1 MPKAA
6 RATKARKKSKTSK
19 KRKAAPRKKAAVS
32 EAKAPSA
39 ASSVSSAKAMLS
51 AKTVAAAEPTKDRD
65 PAKLAPAFRVKLEAV
80 LAKLAAEGKP
90 FKFDEGFRTVDR
102 QQWLYGS
109 GRPTAKPYGRKGD
122 IVTYKDGVKEL
133 SNHQGNG
140 TAGSGR
146 AADCYPMA
154 NGKIIWPP
162 PPMSDPRWK
171 RFAELARAQGL
182 EAGYDWPKFKDIPHV
197 ELK

>member
-1 MPKAA
+1 MPPTA
-6 RATKARKKSKTSK
+6 RATKARKKRKTSK
-19 KRKAAPRKKAAVS
+19 KRKAAPRKKAAVT
-32 EAKAPSA
+32 EVKALSA
-39 ASSVSSAKAMLS
+39 PSSAKAVLA
-51 AKTVAAAEPTKDRD
+51 AKTAAAAEPAKDRD

-109 GRPTAKPYGRKGD
+109 GRPTAKPYGRAGA
-122 IVTYKDGVKEL
+122 IVTYKDGVHEL

-154 NGKIIWPP
+154 NGKIVWPP
-162 PPMSDPRWK
+162 PPISDPRWK

-182 EAGYDWPKFKDIPHV
+182 DAGYDWPTFKDIPHI

>member
-1 MPKAA
+1 MKTTKTATSTTKKVAPPPPKPAPKPV
-6 RATKARKKSKTSK
+6 T
-19 KRKAAPRKKAAVS
+19 AAPKKPPTNEAA
-32 EAKAPSA
+32 KKMI
-39 ASSVSSAKAMLS
+39 SAKA
-51 AKTVAAAEPTKDRD
+51 AAAVEPPKDRD
-65 PAKLAPAFRVKLEAV
+65 TSHLSPAFATKLAAV
-80 LAKLAAEGKP
+80 LAQLAKENIP

-109 GRPTAKPYGRKGD
+109 GRPNAKPYGRSGP

-140 TAGSGR
+140 KPGSGN

-154 NGKIIWPP
+154 NGSIIWPP
-162 PPMSDPRWK
+162 PPITDKRWK
-171 RFAELARAQGL
+171 RYADLAKEQGL
-182 EAGYDWPKFKDIPHV
+182 DAGYYWKSFKDIAHI